1 MSLGIRF
8 YRIGLEDKEVKNFV
22 DADNY
27 ELADEGDVFSDIDT
41 LLALQKKDKNFF
53 AKPTSGTVK
62 ETI

>member
-1 MSLGIRF
+1 MSLGFRF
-8 YRIGLEDKEVKNFV
+8 YRVGLEDKEVKDFV

-53 AKPTSGTVK
+53 AKPTSDTVE